1 MKTKCI
7 LCTAVIESG
16 QKFYDHL
23 EDVHMMPIRR
33 KRITHVGIDKYGK
46 EKSLVREETHDECME
61 RFKYNHPEFGTD
73 ICWCPDCVGGE
84 VLVRINEVCAKHGQ
98 VYIQHKY
105 K

>member
-1 MKTKCI
+1 MTKCI
-7 LCTAVIESG
+7 LCTAVVDSG

-33 KRITHVGIDKYGK
+33 QRINEQG
-46 EKSLVREETHDECME
+46 LPQEESHRECME

-84 VLVRINEVCAKHGQ
+84 ALMRISEICAKHGQ
-98 VYIQHKY
+98 LYIQHKGRY

>member
-1 MKTKCI
+1 MKTKCL
-7 LCTAVIESG
+7 LCTAVTETG
-16 QKFYDHL
+16 QEFYDHL

-33 KRITHVGIDKYGK
+33 KRITHVGIDRYGK
-46 EKSLVREETHDECME
+46 DKGLVREETHDECME

>member
-16 QKFYDHL
+16 QEFYDNL

-33 KRITHVGIDKYGK
+33 KRITHVGIDRYGK
-46 EKSLVREETHDECME
+46 DKGLVREETHDECME